1 MLLMINIRIK
11 SLIIFIFRY
20 KQRMQAML
28 YEDDEVYSQISSDHQ
43 SRDNSALN
51 MSITSPGA

>member
-1 MLLMINIRIK
+1 
-11 SLIIFIFRY
+11 
-20 KQRMQAML
+20 MQAML